1 MKILLL
7 WLFCA
12 NNLGIINVI
21 AKDEACLKANFGFT
35 SKIESYLSCSPEQ
48 VDPFQLLTE
57 EEKEIANNYKLKP
70 EIRDMARQSTYT
82 DVWGYIY
89 NWKNESDREWY
100 VLS

>member
-21 AKDEACLKANFGFT
+21 AKDEA
-35 SKIESYLSCSPEQ
+35 CSPEQ